1 MKLTLVLVV
10 AVAALGGALLA
21 TVLGDD
27 GATDGDQARAVAQT
41 QTAPGGQEPA
51 SQAEQSRPQDE
62 ETPNRDRSSRQRS
75 DSRYVDPDD
84 RPIGR
89 RQLGRV
95 RDAAVRAADG
105 GTVTDIDRSDDLGVA
120 FEVELV
126 RSGREVDVR
135 LDRKLAPVATDY
147 DD

>member
-27 GATDGDQARAVAQT
+27 GATDGDQARGVAQT
-41 QTAPGGQEPA
+41 QTAPGEPEPA
-51 SQAEQSRPQDE
+51 SQAEQSSQAE

-95 RDAAVRAADG
+95 RDAAVRAANG

-126 RSGREVDVR
+126 RNGREVDVR